1 MEHSSINPQEVK
13 KFTEL
18 ANEWWK
24 PNGKF
29 KTLHKFNP
37 SRLDFIIRNIKLNY
51 SISDNIK
58 QRPLEGLSIL
68 DIGCGG
74 GLMSEPL
81 ARLGADVTGID
92 ALEKNC
98 ITAKIHAEENNLDIN
113 YLNTTAESLNK
124 NKKYDIMLNLEVI
137 EHVNNPKNF
146 IKECSGL
153 VSNNGIMFIATINKS
168 IFSLIFAKFIAE
180 YVLGFLPKGTH
191 DWNKFLTPEDI
202 YSFFI
207 QNNFDVIS
215 NTGVNYNPLRDEWF
229 MSKRMDANFIVSGKK
244 N

>member
-1 MEHSSINPQEVK
+1 MDISPIDKAEID
-13 KFTEL
+13 KFKNL
-18 ANEWWK
+18 AREWWK
-24 PNGKF
+24 HDGKF

-37 SRLDFIIRNIKLNY
+37 VRLEYIINTIKDHY
-51 SISDNIK
+51 SIDQKNNL
-58 QRPLEGLSIL
+58 PLKGLSVL

-81 ARLGADVTGID
+81 ARLGAQVTGID

-98 ITAKIHAEENNLDIN
+98 ITAKMHAEENNLNIN
-113 YLNTTAESLNK
+113 YLNKTAEELDK
-124 NKKYDIMLNLEVI
+124 NKQYDVILNLEVI

-146 IKECSGL
+146 IKECSSL
-153 VSNNGIMFIATINKS
+153 VAANGIMFIATINKS
-168 IFSLIFAKFIAE
+168 IFSLIFAKFMAE
-180 YVLGFLPKGTH
+180 YILGFLPKGTH

-215 NTGVNYNPLRDEWF
+215 KTGVNYNPLKDEWF
-229 MSKRMDANFIVSGKK
+229 MSNRMDANFIVSGKK

>member
-1 MEHSSINPQEVK
+1 MDISSIDKTEID
-13 KFTEL
+13 KFKNL
-18 ANEWWK
+18 AKEWWK
-24 PNGKF
+24 HDGKF

-37 SRLDFIIRNIKLNY
+37 IRLEYIINTIKDHYAIDQKNE
-51 SISDNIK
+51 S
-58 QRPLEGLSIL
+58 PLKGLSVL

-81 ARLGADVTGID
+81 ARLGAEVTGID

-113 YLNTTAESLNK
+113 YLNTTAENLNK
-124 NKKYDIMLNLEVI
+124 NKKYDVILNLEVI

-168 IFSLIFAKFIAE
+168 IFSLIFAKFMAE

>member
-1 MEHSSINPQEVK
+1 MDISSIDKAEID
-13 KFTEL
+13 KFKNL
-18 ANEWWK
+18 AREWWK
-24 PNGKF
+24 HDGKF

-37 SRLDFIIRNIKLNY
+37 VRLEYIINTIKDHY
-51 SISDNIK
+51 SIDQKNNL
-58 QRPLEGLSIL
+58 PLKGLSVL

-81 ARLGADVTGID
+81 ARLGAQVTGID

-98 ITAKIHAEENNLDIN
+98 ITAKMHAEENNLNIN
-113 YLNTTAESLNK
+113 YLNKTAEELDK
-124 NKKYDIMLNLEVI
+124 NKQYDVILNLEVI

-146 IKECSGL
+146 IKECSSL
-153 VSNNGIMFIATINKS
+153 VAANGIMFIATINKS
-168 IFSLIFAKFIAE
+168 IFSLIFAKFMAE
-180 YVLGFLPKGTH
+180 YILGFLPKGTH

-215 NTGVNYNPLRDEWF
+215 KTGVNYNPLKDEWF
-229 MSKRMDANFIVSGKK
+229 MSNRMDANFIVSGKK

>member
-1 MEHSSINPQEVK
+1 MKNSTINK
-13 KFTEL
+13 KEIEKFSKIAE
-18 ANEWWK
+18 EWWD

-29 KTLHKFNP
+29 KPLHKFNP
-37 SRLDFIIRNIKLNY
+37 IRIKY
-51 SISDNIK
+51 IRDTIMSEFKIK
-58 QRPLEGLSIL
+58 NEHDPFKGLSIL

-113 YLNTTAESLNK
+113 YLNTTAENLNK
-124 NKKYDIMLNLEVI
+124 NKKYDVILNLEVI

-168 IFSLIFAKFIAE
+168 IFSLIFAKFMAE

-215 NTGVNYNPLRDEWF
+215 NIGVSYNPLRDEWF

>member
-1 MEHSSINPQEVK
+1 MDISSIDKTEID
-13 KFTEL
+13 KFKNL

-24 PNGKF
+24 HDGKF

-37 SRLDFIIRNIKLNY
+37 IRLEYIINTIKDHYVIDQENE
-51 SISDNIK
+51 S
-58 QRPLEGLSIL
+58 PLKGLSVL

-124 NKKYDIMLNLEVI
+124 NKKYDIILNLEVI

-146 IKECSGL
+146 IKECSSL
-153 VSNNGIMFIATINKS
+153 VSDNGIMFIATINKS
-168 IFSLIFAKFIAE
+168 IFSLIFAKFMAE

-191 DWNKFLTPEDI
+191 NWNKFLTPEDI

-207 QNNFDVIS
+207 QNNFDVILS
-215 NTGVNYNPLRDEWF
+215 L
-229 MSKRMDANFIVSGKK
+229 IHI
-244 N
+244 

>member
-1 MEHSSINPQEVK
+1 MLSMYCSINRTISNKVK
-13 KFTEL
+13 
-18 ANEWWK
+18 N
-24 PNGKF
+24 NV
-29 KTLHKFNP
+29 
-37 SRLDFIIRNIKLNY
+37 FIVYILVEKLLF
-51 SISDNIK
+51 IS
-58 QRPLEGLSIL
+58 LE
-68 DIGCGG
+68 
-74 GLMSEPL
+74 
-81 ARLGADVTGID
+81 
-92 ALEKNC
+92 N
-98 ITAKIHAEENNLDIN
+98 
-113 YLNTTAESLNK
+113 LNK
-124 NKKYDIMLNLEVI
+124 NKQYDIILNLEVI

-153 VSNNGIMFIATINKS
+153 VSGNGIMFIATINKS
-168 IFSLIFAKFIAE
+168 IFSLIFAKFMAE

-215 NTGVNYNPLRDEWF
+215 NIGVNYNPLRDEWF

>member
-1 MEHSSINPQEVK
+1 MDISSIDKTEID
-13 KFTEL
+13 KFKNL
-18 ANEWWK
+18 AKEWWK
-24 PNGKF
+24 HDGKF

-37 SRLDFIIRNIKLNY
+37 IRLKYIINTIKDHYAIDQKNEL
-51 SISDNIK
+51 
-58 QRPLEGLSIL
+58 PLKGLSAL

-98 ITAKIHAEENNLDIN
+98 ITAKIHAEENNLDIK
-113 YLNTTAESLNK
+113 YLNTTAENLNK
-124 NKKYDIMLNLEVI
+124 NKKYDVILNLEVI

-146 IKECSGL
+146 IKECSDL

-168 IFSLIFAKFIAE
+168 IFSLIFAKFMAE

-215 NTGVNYNPLRDEWF
+215 NTGINYNPLRDEWF
-229 MSKRMDANFIVSGKK
+229 MSQRMDANFIVSGKK